1 MKNSQALKKDLDRID
16 GKSYRLYKELEGE
29 YDFDN
34 YTLSIDH
41 VQGDPFASPSRIRV
55 IVNQN
60 VAKFPRELFSNKN
73 KNIAVADYLTREF
86 YSNINR
92 CSERVFGSGK
102 SGLIAISKCPQE
114 ILDRTSIVINED
126 KIEARFYVGFPA
138 RGRSVLSR
146 ELEKILYN
154 VIPNIVEK
162 TLIYKNLNSE
172 KLINRVKLVED
183 QEHIRSE
190 LRNRGL
196 IAFVANGSML
206 PRESGISTKAL
217 TNGKEFVS
225 PKELEVEFNTQT
237 KGIIKGMGIKKGI
250 TLIVGGGYHGKSTLL
265 KALELGVY
273 NHIEGDGREF
283 VITDESALKVRA
295 EDSRCVTK
303 TDISLFI
310 NNLPNGKDTKEFCT
324 ENASGSTSQAA
335 NIIEGIEASVKVLLI
350 DEDTS
355 ATNFMMRDE
364 LMQKLVSK
372 EKEPITPFIEIVR
385 PLYEQKDISTIIV
398 VGSCGDFFD
407 VADCVIQM
415 DNYETKDVTI
425 EAKELSN
432 GNIIKRIKDKNLKI
446 DITFNRVVKAGT
458 IQAGEKG
465 VKIKTIGIDTIIINK
480 EDINLRSVEQIV
492 DNEQLNA
499 IGSIMKWAENN
510 IVDKGLSF
518 ENMVDNIIREVEKSG
533 LLSIE
538 IVKGGSGS
546 LAMPRKQEIM
556 AAYNRYRNLKI
567 YTYKKGAKHI

>member
-1 MKNSQALKKDLDRID
+1 MKNSEGLKKDLDRID
-16 GKSYRLYKELEGE
+16 GKTYRLYKDLEGQ
-29 YDFDN
+29 YDFEN
-34 YTLSIDH
+34 YTLSIDY

-60 VAKFPRELFSNKN
+60 IAKFPKNLFDNED

-92 CSERVFGSGK
+92 CSEKVFGSGK
-102 SGLIAISKCPQE
+102 SGLIAISRCPQE
-114 ILDRTSIVINED
+114 ILNRTSIIIDEN

-138 RGRSVLSR
+138 NGRSVLSR
-146 ELEKILYN
+146 ELEKILYK

-162 TLIYKNLNSE
+162 SLIYKNINSE
-172 KLINRVKLVED
+172 KLISRVKLVED
-183 QEHIRSE
+183 QEHIRRS
-190 LRNRGL
+190 LCDRGL
-196 IAFVANGSML
+196 VGFVANGSML
-206 PRESGISTKAL
+206 PRENGISTKAFKG
-217 TNGKEFVS
+217 GKAFVS
-225 PKELEVEFNTQT
+225 PKELEVEFDTQS
-237 KGIIKGMGIKKGI
+237 KGKICGMGIKKGI

-283 VITDESALKVRA
+283 VITDASALKVRA

-310 NNLPNGKDTKEFCT
+310 SNLPNGKDTLEFYT

-335 NIIEGIEASVKVLLI
+335 NIIEGIESDTKLFLI

-398 VGSCGDFFD
+398 AGSCGDFFD
-407 VADCVIQM
+407 IADSVIQM
-415 DNYETKDVTI
+415 YNYEAVDVTK
-425 EAKELSN
+425 EAQKLSK
-432 GNIIKRIKDKNLKI
+432 GHIIKRINDRNLKI
-446 DITFNRVVKAGT
+446 DIAFNRVVKAGT
-458 IQAGEKG
+458 IKSGEKG
-465 VKIKTIGIDTIIINK
+465 VKIKTIGLDTLSINR
-480 EDINLRSVEQIV
+480 EDIDLRAVEQIV
-492 DNEQLNA
+492 DAEQLNA
-499 IGSIMKWAENN
+499 IGSIMKWAEAN
-510 IVDKGLSF
+510 IMNKGLSF
-518 ENMVDNIIREVEKSG
+518 ENMIDNIICEIEKNG
-533 LLSIE
+533 LISIE
-538 IVKGGSGS
+538 AVKGGSGS

-567 YTYKKGAKHI
+567 